1 MKAER
6 IDLKDKVYV
15 LDPLLEKDKNIT
27 TEFNKVMEWLQ
38 ECENAE
44 SETIYRTEAEE
55 DYKFYAGDQDSAM
68 VKAALADSNRP
79 NSTFNEIKPK
89 VDMLIGL
96 AAQVKYDG
104 YVVPV
109 GVEDEPLAE
118 LMQGT
123 MLHYRK
129 KLKMSRKELDCFE
142 HATKSGRSLL
152 YFRIDTSNPYKPKI
166 VPTRIPGHNFGI
178 DPASIE
184 YDLSD
189 AKYLFIWSWVDEDDV
204 KGIDPD
210 IDVTLLSNEGMFGHG
225 SPSFY
230 DTLTGKYRICTCWYC
245 VWELKYHIINP
256 FTKEQEVLTKEQ
268 YKQFNKVAMRGIQ
281 AGDQEFIVNEPIP
294 YTKGYAVSYKYMT
307 FSGSYLI
314 DAGYSPHHDSVK
326 FPAVLYGAY
335 KDDDKNR
342 WFSAVT
348 VQKDPQRA
356 MNVMRRQLV
365 HLLQTL
371 PKGIMMHET
380 GAIVDIEAYE
390 KNSSDPNY
398 HMEVDN
404 NAIDK
409 VRFEKQPS
417 ISPLYQ
423 QLDIAMQQSMKDS
436 SGINDDLMG
445 AYTASRE
452 PGVTVSLRKE
462 SNLAVLFILFN
473 NYRESRLSGNRK
485 LMRLIQQYSTEQE
498 IVRIQGEKGAQL
510 IAINSQFNPEQ
521 EGWNDMSI
529 GDFDLEME
537 ETVETA
543 TYRTAIAE
551 MLTDLMRNNP
561 GSIPIDVIMDYMN
574 IPFTVKKKIRDFWEE
589 QRKAEQENKDAD
601 RAVEILKIKGQQD
614 GAATKAVKTKTT
626 E

>member
-1 MKAER
+1 
-6 IDLKDKVYV
+6 
-15 LDPLLEKDKNIT
+15 
-27 TEFNKVMEWLQ
+27 
-38 ECENAE
+38 
-44 SETIYRTEAEE
+44 
-55 DYKFYAGDQDSAM
+55 
-68 VKAALADSNRP
+68 
-79 NSTFNEIKPK
+79 
-89 VDMLIGL
+89 
-96 AAQVKYDG
+96 
-104 YVVPV
+104 
-109 GVEDEPLAE
+109 
-118 LMQGT
+118 
-123 MLHYRK
+123 
-129 KLKMSRKELDCFE
+129 
-142 HATKSGRSLL
+142 
-152 YFRIDTSNPYKPKI
+152 
-166 VPTRIPGHNFGI
+166 
-178 DPASIE
+178 
-184 YDLSD
+184 
-189 AKYLFIWSWVDEDDV
+189 
-204 KGIDPD
+204 
-210 IDVTLLSNEGMFGHG
+210 
-225 SPSFY
+225 
-230 DTLTGKYRICTCWYC
+230 
-245 VWELKYHIINP
+245 
-256 FTKEQEVLTKEQ
+256 
-268 YKQFNKVAMRGIQ
+268 
-281 AGDQEFIVNEPIP
+281 
-294 YTKGYAVSYKYMT
+294 
-307 FSGSYLI
+307 
-314 DAGYSPHHDSVK
+314 
-326 FPAVLYGAY
+326 
-335 KDDDKNR
+335 
-342 WFSAVT
+342 
-348 VQKDPQRA
+348 
-356 MNVMRRQLV
+356 
-365 HLLQTL
+365 
-371 PKGIMMHET
+371 MMHET

-551 MLTDLMRNNP
+551 MLTDLMHNNP